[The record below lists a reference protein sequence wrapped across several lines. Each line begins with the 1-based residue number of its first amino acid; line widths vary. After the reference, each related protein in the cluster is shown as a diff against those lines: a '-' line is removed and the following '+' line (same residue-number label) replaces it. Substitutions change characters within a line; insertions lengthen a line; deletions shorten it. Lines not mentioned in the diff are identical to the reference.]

1 MQITGHTAIF
11 MTLAHPVGHLAA
23 PEVFGRFFADR
34 GLDAVMVG
42 ADVSP
47 ERLDNFVAAL
57 RDMHNL
63 RGFCVT
69 VPHKQAVLPHL
80 DELTPAAQEAEA
92 VNVVRRDPDG
102 RLIGHQL
109 DGEGFVRGLRDAGH
123 NLTGRAAFLV
133 GAGGA
138 ATGIAFALARSGI
151 TRLRI
156 HNRTAAKAEA
166 LAASVRA
173 AAPGLAVEVGSDP
186 AGFDL
191 LVNGTSAG
199 LDPAAPIPF
208 ALDRADRGAL
218 VAEVIMK
225 PRETDLLRA
234 AQARGMAV
242 HFGQAMLDG
251 QTRLMAEFWGLEEIQ
266 QEIQA

>member
-1 MQITGHTAIF
+1 MHITGNTAIF

-34 GLDAVMVG
+34 GLDAVMIG
-42 ADVSP
+42 ADVAP
-47 ERLDNFVAAL
+47 EKLGSFVAAL
-57 RDMHNL
+57 RDLQNL

-69 VPHKQAVLPHL
+69 VPHKQAVLLHL

-92 VNVVRRDPDG
+92 VNVVRRDADG

-109 DGEGFVRGLRDAGH
+109 DGEGFVRGLRDAGYD
-123 NLTGRAAFLV
+123 LTGRTAFLA

-166 LAASVRA
+166 LAARVRI
-173 AAPGLAVEVGSDP
+173 AAPGLAIDVGSDP

-199 LDPAAPIPF
+199 LDPVAPIPIS
-208 ALDRADRGAL
+208 LDRADPGTL

-225 PRETDLLRA
+225 PRETALLHA

-242 HFGQAMLDG
+242 HFGQAMLGG
-251 QTRLMAEFWGLEEIQ
+251 QTRLMAEFWGLEKI
-266 QEIQA
+266 

>member
-1 MQITGHTAIF
+1 MHITGHTDIF
-11 MTLAHPVGHLAA
+11 MTLAHPVGHLGA

-34 GLDAVMVG
+34 GLDAVMIGVDVAPARLG
-42 ADVSP
+42 A
-47 ERLDNFVAAL
+47 FIAAL

-69 VPHKQAVLPHL
+69 VPHKQAVLPYL

-92 VNVVRRDPDG
+92 VNVVRRDADG

-109 DGEGFVRGLRDAGH
+109 DVECFARGLSDAGYD
-123 NLTGRAAFLV
+123 LAGRAAYLA

-151 TRLRI
+151 SRLCI
-156 HNRTAAKAEA
+156 HNRTVAKAEA
-166 LAASVRA
+166 LAARVRV
-173 AAPGLAVEVGSDP
+173 AAPGVVIEVGSDP
-186 AGFDL
+186 AGFEL

-208 ALDRADRGAL
+208 DLDCADPGAL

-225 PRETDLLRA
+225 PRETALLRA
-234 AQARGMAV
+234 AQVRGMAV

-251 QTRLMAEFWGLEEIQ
+251 QTRLMAAFWGLEQPE
-266 QEIQA
+266 EALV